1 MVIHSWR
8 LLARLLV
15 PSGLIFLT
23 GSVTCP
29 LPAAW
34 APAFPEAGHMFR
46 FVVGCGLC
54 VDQCPVVQYRKLNC
68 RNPRRCCVSDEKEN
82 KKLGSQFNSFMLALR
97 GLFLVGGH
105 TRGRR
110 ERRTRTG
117 KFRLENQKVFFS
129 LCSNWTEWR

>member
-1 MVIHSWR
+1 
-8 LLARLLV
+8 
-15 PSGLIFLT
+15 
-23 GSVTCP
+23 
-29 LPAAW
+29 
-34 APAFPEAGHMFR
+34 MFR

-97 GLFLVGGH
+97 GLFLVGGIQE
-105 TRGRR
+105 GG
-110 ERRTRTG
+110 ESAG
-117 KFRLENQKVFFS
+117 PEPASSDWMNQKVFFS